1 MKRYITFIVFLALL
15 TISLQPDFPQGKA
28 ISNPPVSS
36 SISGERV
43 TQDYYYNH
51 DENEDKADK
60 GNGTY
65 DRLYNNNISRDDDDS
80 YVYRNNHDTRNN
92 RQNSNEISRGHIHWN
107 SNDYLLKVYILPTDS
122 RYFKSIY
129 KKYID
134 YAFRVWGKADSRI
147 KFEYVSSVS
156 DADITFSF
164 EDNLMEKYD
173 ENYLG
178 LTNYELTNNHNI
190 KLSDIQIGMQS
201 ADGEKLSDGVV
212 KATIIHELGHAI
224 GLEHSKNKRDIMY
237 PYINPDSSPNM
248 DFADLSKGDINVVK
262 SIVNLGFRNLYTRK

>member
-1 MKRYITFIVFLALL
+1 MKRYITFLVFLALL

-28 ISNPPVSS
+28 ISNPPVST
-36 SISGERV
+36 SISREKV
-43 TQDYYYNH
+43 TRDYYYNR
-51 DENEDKADK
+51 DEDKADNS
-60 GNGTY
+60 NGTY
-65 DRLYNNNISRDDDDS
+65 DRIYRDNIFRDNEDS
-80 YVYRNNHDTRNN
+80 YVYRNNHDRRND
-92 RQNSNEISRGHIHWN
+92 RQNSNEISRSHIHWN
-107 SNDYLLKVYILPTDS
+107 SNDYPLKVYVLPTDS

-147 KFEYVSSVS
+147 KFEYVSFVS

-178 LTNYELTNNHNI
+178 LTNYELAGNHNI

-224 GLEHSKNKRDIMY
+224 GLEHSKDKRDIMY
-237 PYINPDSSPNM
+237 PYINPNSSPNM
-248 DFADLSKGDINVVK
+248 DFGDLSNSDIKIMK
-262 SIVNLGFRNLYTRK
+262 SIVNLGFKNLYTRK